1 MTRETGILSQEL
13 AIVLWLTAIANV
25 ALWWFLSDL
34 LLVFMHRERYGRF
47 RSRWRLALDA
57 VRRPLSAP
65 SIIRIDLVE
74 RYRARFDVADDPLVE
89 RQRRRSMA
97 AFAIYIGAIFIGLP
111 ATFVLVAIV
120 RNVLPGTITLWV
132 VAADLILLAVWMRR
146 GVREFASESR
156 RLLIVGGSAA
166 GVLLCVISA
175 VVSIALWQIGG
186 ASCRER
192 VWIPV

>member
-57 VRRPLSAP
+57 VRGPLSAP
-65 SIIRIDLVE
+65 SIIRSDLVE
-74 RYRARFDVADDPLVE
+74 QYRARFDVADDPLVE

-111 ATFVLVAIV
+111 GTFVLVAIV

-146 GVREFASESR
+146 GVREFASSSR
-156 RLLIVGGSAA
+156 RLLIVAGSAA

-175 VVSIALWQIGG
+175 VVSIALWRVGG
-186 ASCRER
+186 IAL
-192 VWIPV
+192 